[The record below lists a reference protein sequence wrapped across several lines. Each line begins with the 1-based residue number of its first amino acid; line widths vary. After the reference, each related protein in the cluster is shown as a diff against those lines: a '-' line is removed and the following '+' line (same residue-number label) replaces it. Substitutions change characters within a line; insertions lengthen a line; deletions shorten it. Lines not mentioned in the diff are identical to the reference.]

1 MTGVELIAAALAAGA
16 GAGTSAVAV
25 DVYTGLRDALRRR
38 LTGRRAAE
46 QLLEAAETDP
56 GVWERRIGAELADSG
71 ADRDEKVLTAASRLL
86 DLVDPE
92 GCRAGR
98 YTVDLRGTQG
108 AQLGDGTVRVDT
120 AYGPTAGI
128 MTGPVS
134 VSYGQLPVPP
144 AGPGA

>member
-16 GAGTSAVAV
+16 GAGTSAAVV

-46 QLLEAAETDP
+46 QLLEADEADP

-71 ADRDEKVLTAASRLL
+71 ADRDEEILTAAGRLL

-92 GCRAGR
+92 GSRAGR
-98 YTVDLRGTQG
+98 YPVDLRGARG
-108 AQLGDGTVRVDT
+108 AQIGDGTLRVDT
-120 AYGPTAGI
+120 TYGPTAGI

-144 AGPGA
+144 ARPEA

>member
-56 GVWERRIGAELADSG
+56 GVWERRFGAELADSG

-92 GCRAGR
+92 GSRAGR
-98 YTVDLRGTQG
+98 YMVDLRGTQG
-108 AQLGDGTVRVDT
+108 AQVGDGTVRVDT

-134 VSYGQLPVPP
+134 VSYGELPVPP
-144 AGPGA
+144 TRPEA